1 MTKILTRLSAI
12 NFIGLVLACV
22 LGFVTGFSYL
32 YPSWSYTSSMLH
44 VSVSLLFVF
53 VTLGIHCLIF
63 IYFLG
68 TGRWVK
74 EVALAYKLPDV
85 PLPRLTREL
94 KRKTFPPALAAMLI
108 AIVTAAVGMGAFM
121 REPGWHW
128 GYHATLAALTLAIN
142 AWAFFVESRNVTINA
157 GVIEEVMREVDRRRA
172 AQGLPTNAEALQ
184 QESV

>member
-1 MTKILTRLSAI
+1 MRLSAI
-12 NFIGLVLACV
+12 NFIGLLLACV
-22 LGFVTGFSYL
+22 LGFLTGFSYL

-108 AIVTAAVGMGAFM
+108 AIATAAAGMGAFM
-121 REPGWHW
+121 SEWHW
-128 GYHATLAALTLAIN
+128 GYHAALAALTLAIN
-142 AWAFFVESRNVTINA
+142 AWAFVIESRNVTINA
-157 GVIEEVMREVDRRRA
+157 SVIEEVMREVDRLRA